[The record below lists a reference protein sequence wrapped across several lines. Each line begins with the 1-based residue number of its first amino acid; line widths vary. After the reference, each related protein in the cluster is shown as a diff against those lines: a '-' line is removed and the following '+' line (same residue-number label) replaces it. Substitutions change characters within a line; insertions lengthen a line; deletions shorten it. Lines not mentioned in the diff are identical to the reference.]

1 MMFAVSGKVDKF
13 SFTFLQSF
21 GYSGNEQVYRR
32 DYLA

>member
-1 MMFAVSGKVDKF
+1 MFAVLEKVDKF

-21 GYSGNEQVYRR
+21 GYIGNEKVYRT